1 MSYEQKNI
9 VDQSNHNG
17 KKFKNQEPFKLTL
30 SDTCRWYFNRN
41 VLPPQAGYLGFNHQ
55 WCQSIDMTLD
65 DDRIWWIGHSTTLI
79 RLNGKMI
86 LTDPIFS
93 DRASPFQFL
102 GPKRRTPPALSIEEL
117 PNIDFIVISHNH
129 YDHLDYH
136 SIRQLVSRFANV
148 VILVPLGL
156 KTKLHKWG
164 AKTVIELDWWGSADI
179 DNLTFT
185 ATPAKHWSKR
195 GLFDVNKVLWC
206 GWVIQSNV
214 ANANQTKT
222 LYFMGDTAY
231 SSVLKHI
238 GEYFTHIDLALIPIG
253 AYAPRWFMQ
262 SQHIDPEQAVQL
274 YDELH
279 CHAAMAIHW
288 GAFELADE
296 PLDEPPTLL
305 SQYREARAFHLL
317 KIGGSLSIHQ
327 TDSKIE

>member
-9 VDQSNHNG
+9 VDQSHHDG

-30 SDTCRWYFNRN
+30 SDTCRWYFNRK
-41 VLPPQAGYLGFNHQ
+41 VFPPQEGYLGFHHQ

-86 LTDPIFS
+86 LTDPVFS

-117 PNIDFIVISHNH
+117 PDIDFIVISHNH

-156 KTKLHKWG
+156 KTKLQKWG

-238 GEYFTHIDLALIPIG
+238 GEYFSHIDLALIPIG

-296 PLDEPPTLL
+296 PLDEPPALL
-305 SQYREARAFHLL
+305 SQYREDRAFHLL